1 MSKTLWAGNATQ
13 AMKDM
18 ADAVHNK
25 QEARKQQER
34 IGNHVIMMA
43 WRNKQQDE
51 SVQLTRRG
59 TERVAG
65 FTGKRDYR
73 KDF

>member
-1 MSKTLWAGNATQ
+1 MWTGYATQ
-13 AMKDM
+13 AMKDFGDHV
-18 ADAVHNK
+18 ANEIK
-25 QEARKQQER
+25 ARKNCEA
-34 IGNHVIMMA
+34 IGNHVIMAA
-43 WRNKQQDE
+43 WKNKQLDE
-51 SVQLTRRG
+51 AVETTRRG

>member
-1 MSKTLWAGNATQ
+1 MWTGLATQ
-13 AMKDM
+13 AMKDFGDRV
-18 ADAVHNK
+18 ANESRNEKNCQA
-25 QEARKQQER
+25 
-34 IGNHVIMMA
+34 IGNHVIMTA
-43 WRNKQQDE
+43 WKRKEDE
-51 SVQLTRRG
+51 IQLTRKG